1 MSTLTSEPSGPKGLT
16 QAMQRTP
23 ESDVSMK
30 RRQQQFRG
38 ALKIAVAS
46 LCLIAGGSPLK
57 AASAVAIAVNP
68 KDTRFAFGTSQGV
81 ASEEEARR
89 IALQY
94 CRSMGWGNP
103 KVVASTSQRG
113 YGAVI
118 SYSTA
123 DKKAHCA
130 VALAART
137 PKEAIRIATRK
148 AKAAG
153 GRYAIVESTWN
164 DAIVKRRDAIKL

>member
-1 MSTLTSEPSGPKGLT
+1 LLCT
-16 QAMQRTP
+16 
-23 ESDVSMK
+23 
-30 RRQQQFRG
+30 
-38 ALKIAVAS
+38 IAAIS
-46 LCLIAGGSPLK
+46 SIK

-68 KDTRFAFGTSQGV
+68 KDARFAFGTSQGLV
-81 ASEEEARR
+81 SEREARKK
-89 IALQY
+89 ALQH

-123 DKKAHCA
+123 DNKAHCA

-137 PKEAIRIATRK
+137 SKEAIRIATRK

-153 GRYAIVESTWN
+153 GRYAVVESTWN